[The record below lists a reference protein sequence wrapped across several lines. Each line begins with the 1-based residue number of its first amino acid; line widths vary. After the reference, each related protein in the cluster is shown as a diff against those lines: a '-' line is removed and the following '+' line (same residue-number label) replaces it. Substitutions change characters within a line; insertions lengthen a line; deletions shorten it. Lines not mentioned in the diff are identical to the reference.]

1 MVLERLSA
9 TRDAHDACHVVRV
22 MRHGFDELFRPPR
35 FIDHVRPCS
44 GYDFVSL
51 SLSLYISL
59 SRFQRLMTVARDK
72 LYLCGISIAA
82 DGLYLARG
90 LQALKIIFVEIE
102 LQIGEVIKCC

>member
-1 MVLERLSA
+1 MPTTPVMSCGSCVTVLTSCLGRSDLS
-9 TRDAHDACHVVRV
+9 TTFDRV
-22 MRHGFDELFRPPR
+22 PVT
-35 FIDHVRPCS
+35 IS
-44 GYDFVSL
+44 SL
-51 SLSLYISL
+51 SLSLSIYISL

>member
-51 SLSLYISL
+51 SIYI
-59 SRFQRLMTVARDK
+59 
-72 LYLCGISIAA
+72 YLFLGSN
-82 DGLYLARG
+82 D
-90 LQALKIIFVEIE
+90 
-102 LQIGEVIKCC
+102 

>member
-1 MVLERLSA
+1 MPTTPVMSCGSCVTVLTSCLGRPDLS
-9 TRDAHDACHVVRV
+9 TTFDRV
-22 MRHGFDELFRPPR
+22 PVT
-35 FIDHVRPCS
+35 IS
-44 GYDFVSL
+44 SL
-51 SLSLYISL
+51 SLSIYIFL